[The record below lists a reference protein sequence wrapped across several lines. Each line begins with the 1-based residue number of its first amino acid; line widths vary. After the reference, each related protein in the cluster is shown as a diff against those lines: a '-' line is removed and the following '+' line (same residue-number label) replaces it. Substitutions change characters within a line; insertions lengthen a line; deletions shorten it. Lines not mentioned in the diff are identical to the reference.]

1 MSRPRGKVAGG
12 YVRRTISI
20 PKRLDDDLEAHLK
33 SREGATLSAVL
44 TVATEDFLRA
54 QKPKK
59 DR

>member
-1 MSRPRGKVAGG
+1 MSRPRGKVTGG

-20 PKRLDDDLEAHLK
+20 PKRLDDELEAHLK
-33 SREGATLSAVL
+33 IRESTLSAVL
-44 TVATEDFLRA
+44 TVAAEDFLRA

>member
-1 MSRPRGKVAGG
+1 MSRPRGKIVGG

-20 PKRLDDDLEAHLK
+20 PKKLDDELEGHLK
-33 SREGATLSAVL
+33 SRDGATLSAVM
-44 TVATEDFLRA
+44 TVAAQDFLRA